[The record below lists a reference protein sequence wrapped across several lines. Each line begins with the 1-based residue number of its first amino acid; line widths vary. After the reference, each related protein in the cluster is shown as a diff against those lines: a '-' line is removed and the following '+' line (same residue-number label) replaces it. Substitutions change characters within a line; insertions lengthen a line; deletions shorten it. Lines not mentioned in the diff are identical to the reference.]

1 MHLTKENMYL
11 YSTIIVSV
19 LALSMDFYIVK
30 QFINLIT
37 II

>member
-1 MHLTKENMYL
+1 MHLTKENIYL
-11 YSTIIVSV
+11 YSTLIISA
-19 LALSMDFYIVK
+19 LALSVDYFIVK

>member
-19 LALSMDFYIVK
+19 LSISMEFYIVK
-30 QFINLIT
+30 HLINLIT